1 MQGRGI
7 SSIFFSFTFALNCE
21 TSLLSPP
28 LQNSQIDLS
37 FKKPIKEPIGDKRE
51 IPRTHQVEVDL

>member
-1 MQGRGI
+1 MQGREI
-7 SSIFFSFTFALNCE
+7 SSLFFSFTFALNCE
-21 TSLLSPP
+21 AYLLSPP
-28 LQNSQIDLS
+28 KLPNRPLS